1 MSSTANARGSRR
13 LRGPDGFAPIG
24 AYAAIGDGRTVALVA
39 ADGSVDFMSLPSL
52 HSPTTFGAL
61 LDPERGGRFT
71 LAPAGDF
78 EAARRYVGRTNVL
91 ETTYRTGAGIVRV
104 TEALTLQDGGLLPW
118 VELARRIEGVEGAVR
133 LEWRL
138 EPRFDWGRELPRIK
152 RRGDRL
158 VAEGAG
164 LQLAVHSWNAGEVE
178 PEDGALAG
186 SFEIATGERALLALV
201 AAHEQPLH
209 TPSRH
214 HVEARLDATHR
225 VWERWLGLW
234 AYDGP
239 WEEEVARSAL
249 ALKLL
254 VYAPNGSIAA
264 APTTSLPEV
273 IGGDKNY
280 DYRYSWVRDS
290 AFTLDALMRLG
301 IPEQVQQSFA
311 CLLRAVRETAPDLP
325 PFYDLD
331 GAVPKRRET
340 LGHLR
345 GFRDSRPVRYGNAA
359 SSQLQLGS
367 WGDLLETAALYASE
381 GHVLDEATGE
391 MLASCVDRVT
401 VLWPDADSGMWELDE
416 HRHYTSSKMAVWMA
430 FDRALRLADQ
440 GQLPARHG
448 ERWRE
453 QRDRLHRW
461 IEEHCWSDELGA
473 YRGWAGEEALDAGV
487 LRALRMDYPETAR
500 LDRTVDAIMDRL
512 SAAPGLVYRT
522 SLHRENE
529 GAFVACSFWLV
540 EALARLGR
548 VDEACETMELILPYA
563 NDLGLFSEE
572 IDPASGELLGNF
584 PQGLSHLALVNAAGA
599 IEDAS
604 AGSRA
609 GGASAR
615 AGAGRD

>member
-1 MSSTANARGSRR
+1 MKRN
-13 LRGPDGFAPIG
+13 DGFAPIG
-24 AYAAIGDGRTVALVA
+24 SYAAIGDGRTIALVA

-52 HSPTTFGAL
+52 HAPTTFAAL

-71 LAPAGDF
+71 LAPTGEFDV
-78 EAARRYVGRTNVL
+78 ARRYVGRTNVL
-91 ETTYRTGAGIVRV
+91 ETTYRTGGGVVRA
-104 TEALTLQDGGLLPW
+104 TEALTLQDGGPLPW
-118 VELARRIEGVEGAVR
+118 VELARRIEGVEGSVR

-138 EPRFDWGRELPRIK
+138 EPRFDWGREPPRIV
-152 RRGDRL
+152 RRGDL
-158 VAEGAG
+158 LITAEGAG
-164 LQLAVHSWNAGEVE
+164 LHLSVHSWDAGQIE
-178 PEDGALAG
+178 PEEDALAG
-186 SFEIATGERALLALV
+186 SFELAAGERALLVLV

-209 TPSRH
+209 APSRD
-214 HVEARLDATHR
+214 HVEARLDATCR
-225 VWERWLGLW
+225 VWERWLGFW

-301 IPEQVQQSFA
+301 LPEQVQESFA
-311 CLLRAVRETAPDLP
+311 CLLRAVRQTAPDLR

-331 GAVPKRRET
+331 GSVPERSET
-340 LGHLR
+340 LHHLR
-345 GFRDSRPVRYGNAA
+345 GYRDSAPVRYGNAA
-359 SSQLQLGS
+359 RTQLQLGS
-367 WGDLLETAALYASE
+367 WGDLLETADLYVSE
-381 GHVLDEATGE
+381 GNVLDDQTGE
-391 MLASCVDRVT
+391 MLASCVDRVSI
-401 VLWPDADSGMWELDE
+401 LWPDEDSGMWELDE
-416 HRHYTSSKMAVWMA
+416 HRHYTASKIAVWTA
-430 FDRALRLADQ
+430 FDRAIRLAED
-440 GQLPARHG
+440 GQLPDGHVS
-448 ERWRE
+448 RWRE
-453 QRDRLHRW
+453 QRDRLRAW
-461 IEEHCWSDELGA
+461 IEERCWSEKLGA
-473 YRGWAGEEALDAGV
+473 YCGWAGEESLDAGI
-487 LRALRMDYPETAR
+487 LRALRMRYPERER
-500 LDRTVDAIMDRL
+500 LNCTVDTIRERL
-512 SAAPGLVYRT
+512 AAAPGLIYRT
-522 SLHRENE
+522 TEHVGQE

-548 VDEACETMELILPYA
+548 VDEAGEAMEQILPYA

-572 IDPASGELLGNF
+572 VDPESGELLGNF

-609 GGASAR
+609 AGASAK
-615 AGAGRD
+615 AGAARG